1 MTRLLPFVIACLSG
15 LGLAFFGAS
24 PSPPSTSG
32 YAENPPLAHTG
43 GFGEP
48 TCQACHFDQP
58 LNAPNGS
65 LTLTG
70 LPNSYVTGTAY
81 EITVALRHPDLGR
94 GGFELSARFSDGTQA
109 GTLRAVTERS
119 TVSTEDA
126 GGGVQ
131 YAYHTATGAMPTAPE
146 LASWT
151 LEWVAPARGDSVVFH
166 VSANAANFDAS
177 EFGDFVYTAQ
187 QHSNASGGS
196 E

>member
-1 MTRLLPFVIACLSG
+1 MTRLLPLCIICLSG
-15 LGLAFFGAS
+15 LGLAFFSAS
-24 PSPPSTSG
+24 PPQEVTPG
-32 YAENPPLAHTG
+32 YAEDPPLAHTG

-58 LNAPNGS
+58 LNAPDGS

-70 LPNSYVTGTAY
+70 VPDQYVPEVAY
-81 EITVALRHPDLGR
+81 RITVALRRPDIGR
-94 GGFELSARFSDGTQA
+94 GGFELSARFPDGAQA
-109 GTLRAVTERS
+109 GTLRS
-119 TVSTEDA
+119 TTDRVNVSTEGA
-126 GGGVQ
+126 LGVQ
-131 YAYHTATGAMPTAPE
+131 YAHHTATGATPTAPE

-151 LEWVAPARGDSVVFH
+151 LEWVAPTQPDSVVFH

-187 QHSNASGGS
+187 RHSNASDDS